1 VNIAMILEMAAD
13 ALGDRLAIGTRADG
27 LTFSQVRAAARAV
40 AARIDAEHH
49 HVDTLAMI
57 DPLSPLVPASL
68 FGAAWAGVSYAPI
81 NYRLPDDQ
89 MQALLQRL
97 DPVVV
102 AGAHWVDTTDDNG
115 ADFDPLPERPA
126 VLLFTSGTSAAPKAA
141 ILKHDQLLAYI
152 FNTLEF
158 GSAADDEAAIV
169 SVPPFHIAGVAALLS
184 STYIGRRI
192 VPLPRFTAEDWIRT
206 VREEGVTHATV
217 VPTMLAR
224 IVQVMEADPEARVP
238 TLRNLA
244 YGGARMHKSVL
255 ERALHL
261 MPETDFVNAYGLT
274 ETSSTVALLG
284 PDDHRLGLYSD
295 EPLFKNRLES
305 VGRPVPGIEIRIADA
320 DGKPLE
326 ADMPGEILIRGD
338 QVSGS
343 YVGTDSK
350 VDADGWL
357 HTGDR
362 GWVDIEGYLFCEG
375 RADDTIIRGGEN
387 IGPAEIE
394 DALLQHDAI
403 STAAVVG
410 LPDEEWGEKVAAT
423 ITLRPG
429 VEEIDVEHVQEWVK
443 ARLGSLKTPE
453 IIELTDELPQTAT
466 GKVLRRQ
473 VRDEL
478 LAKHAN

>member
-1 VNIAMILEMAAD
+1 MILEMAAD

-27 LTFSQVRAAARAV
+27 LTFAQVRAAARAV
-40 AARIDAEHH
+40 SVRIGEEHD

-57 DPLSPLVPASL
+57 DPLSPLVPAAL

-89 MQALLQRL
+89 MQELLRRL

-102 AGAHWVDTTDDNG
+102 AGSHWVDIDHDS
-115 ADFDPLPERPA
+115 DVEFHPLPERPA

-141 ILKHDQLLAYI
+141 ILKHDQLLAYV

-158 GSAADDEAAIV
+158 GSADEDQAAIV

-206 VREEGVTHATV
+206 VRDEGVTHATV

-224 IVQVMEADPEARVP
+224 IVQVMEADPDARVP
-238 TLRNLA
+238 SLRNLA

-320 DGKPLE
+320 DGNALE
-326 ADMPGEILIRGD
+326 ADQPGEILIRGD

-362 GWVDIEGYLFCEG
+362 GWTDIEGYLFCEG

-387 IGPAEIE
+387 ISPAEVE

-453 IIELTDELPQTAT
+453 VIELTDELPQTAT

-473 VRDEL
+473 VRDDL
-478 LAKHAN
+478 LAKHSG